1 MYLSDL
7 FQNEEQFLNMLF
19 MTGSFV
25 FGWISKHYL
34 EIYSN
39 SKKRIHT
46 IHTLIEDVD
55 VALQDDKVTEEE
67 FRQIFADAKDLI
79 KA

>member
-7 FQNEEQFLNMLF
+7 FQNEEQVLNMLF
-19 MTGSFV
+19 TGGSFV
-25 FGWISKHYL
+25 FGWISKHYV

-39 SKKRIHT
+39 SKKKINR

-55 VALQDDKVTEEE
+55 VALQDDKVTEQE

-79 KA
+79 QK